1 MHRVLLATLTAGALL
16 APAPAPAQLFSDNEA
31 RKAIL
36 DLRSKQADLEA
47 KDVTLGER
55 LERLEAANRAQLE
68 LSIQVDTLK
77 QELARLRGQIELLS
91 NEVATLQKR
100 NRDLYTDL
108 EARLKK
114 MEPQSVTVDG
124 RTGNV
129 APAEQAAYDNAL
141 ARFRANDFNGAAPAF
156 QSFLSQYPNSVYT
169 PSARYWLG
177 SAYYAARDHKAAIA
191 TYLALVDGYPDSP
204 RAPDALLAVAA
215 SQMELKDK
223 RVANATLSRIIRNYP
238 DSEAAKAARERLPA
252 TK

>member
-1 MHRVLLATLTAGALL
+1 MLRLLAAPLALL
-16 APAPAPAQLFSDNEA
+16 TLLALPPASAQLLSDNEA

-36 DLRSKQADLEA
+36 DLRTKLADLEA
-47 KDVTLGER
+47 RDVKLSER
-55 LERLEAANRAQLE
+55 IERLEAANRAQLE

-77 QELARLRGQIELLS
+77 QELARLRGQIELLN

-100 NRDLYTDL
+100 NRDLYADL
-108 EARLKK
+108 ETRLKK

-156 QSFLSQYPNSVYT
+156 KSFLSQYPNSVYG
-169 PSARYWLG
+169 PSAQYWLG

-223 RVANATLSRIIRNYP
+223 RAANATLSRIIRNYP